1 MMRNES
7 YRTHGTVE
15 NKIESFSSRFS
26 IFYDSMSSDSDLYRA
41 PYFKKLKAEP
51 LISVSLRLLQFAF
64 DA

>member
-1 MMRNES
+1 
-7 YRTHGTVE
+7 
-15 NKIESFSSRFS
+15 
-26 IFYDSMSSDSDLYRA
+26 MSSDSDLYRA